1 MKTDKILRDIQ
12 LKLIE
17 LTNEIQ
23 RQREFILKATGTR
36 KEKKEND
43 IQKTCYKLKEVF
55 KELGYDKTTN

>member
-1 MKTDKILRDIQ
+1 MKIDKLLRDIQ

-23 RQREFILKATGTR
+23 RQREFRLKATGTR

-55 KELGYDKTTN
+55 KELGYEKTS